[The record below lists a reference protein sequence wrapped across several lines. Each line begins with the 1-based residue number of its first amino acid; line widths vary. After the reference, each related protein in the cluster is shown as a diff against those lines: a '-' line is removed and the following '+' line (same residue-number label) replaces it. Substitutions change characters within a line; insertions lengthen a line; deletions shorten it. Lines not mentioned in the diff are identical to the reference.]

1 MDWFIEIDANWII
14 AISTFLYVFFTGVII
29 WQNRRNLRF
38 NDPYISSYFNPWK
51 QTSYLELVIENV
63 GKTPAYN
70 LHLFFDDETKK
81 VFKKNELDLPEQN
94 INYFPSKQKISHFI
108 GHYSKLKKTNL
119 DYIIIYLEYETK
131 KGRKIKENIKFNY
144 DYMEKIEL
152 NKTLLEG
159 NISKVT
165 EALNKINQTI
175 KNKK

>member
-1 MDWFIEIDANWII
+1 MDWFTEIDANWII
-14 AISTFLYVFFTGVII
+14 AISTLFYVFFTGVII

-51 QTSYLELVIENV
+51 QEYLELVIENV

-81 VFKKNELDLPEQN
+81 VFKKNELHLPEKN
-94 INYFPSKQKISHFI
+94 INYFPSKQKISYFI
-108 GHYSKLKKTNL
+108 DHYSNFKKINL

-144 DYMEKIEL
+144 NYMEGRNL
-152 NKTLLEG
+152 SNTLLED
-159 NISKVT
+159 NISKVA
-165 EALNKINQTI
+165 EALKKINQKI
-175 KNKK
+175 KC